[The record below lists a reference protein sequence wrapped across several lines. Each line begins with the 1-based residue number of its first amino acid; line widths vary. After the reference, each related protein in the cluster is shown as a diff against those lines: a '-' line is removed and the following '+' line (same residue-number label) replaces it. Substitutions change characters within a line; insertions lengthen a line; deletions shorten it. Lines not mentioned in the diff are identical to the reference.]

1 MNVFE
6 AINTRISVPALTDP
20 GPTDAQWEILLRAGA
35 RAPDHGRLQPWRFLI
50 VRGAARE
57 LLGDVMAAALRASKP
72 DTPLEALDRERRKP
86 LRAPALLVVA
96 VVPVPHSGVPEIE
109 QILAGGAAA
118 QNILLAA
125 HALGLGAIWRT
136 GAPAYSDDV
145 ARALG
150 LPAQSRIVAFIY
162 LGAPHGPAIRSAA
175 AEPPSAVDWGAT
187 PREFPLPPRK
197 AKSGFNPQPRPSA
210 GASHD
215 AGL

>member
-6 AINTRISVPALTDP
+6 AIDTRISVSALTDP
-20 GPTDAQWEILLRAGA
+20 GPTDAQWKILLRAGA
-35 RAPDHGRLQPWRFLI
+35 RAPDHGRLRPWRFLI

-57 LLGDVMAAALRASKP
+57 LLGDVSAEALRASKP
-72 DTPLEALDRERRKP
+72 DMPLETLDRERRKP

-162 LGAPHGPAIRSAA
+162 LGAPFAPAIRSAA
-175 AEPPSAVDWGAT
+175 LEPPNAVIWGAT
-187 PREFPLPPRK
+187 PREFPQPPCE
-197 AKSGFNPQPRPSA
+197 P
-210 GASHD
+210 
-215 AGL
+215 

>member
-6 AINTRISVPALTDP
+6 AIDTRISVPALTDP
-20 GPTDAQWEILLRAGA
+20 GPTDVQWEILLRAGA

-57 LLGDVMAAALRASKP
+57 LLGDVMAEALRASKP
-72 DTPLEALDRERRKP
+72 DTPLETLDRERRKP

-96 VVPVPHSGVPEIE
+96 VVPVLRSGMPEIE

-162 LGAPHGPAIRSAA
+162 LGAPHAPAMPSAA

-197 AKSGFNPQPRPSA
+197 S
-210 GASHD
+210 
-215 AGL
+215 

>member
-6 AINTRISVPALTDP
+6 AIDTRISVPALTDP

-162 LGAPHGPAIRSAA
+162 LGAPHAPAMRSAA

-197 AKSGFNPQPRPSA
+197 P
-210 GASHD
+210 
-215 AGL
+215 

>member
-6 AINTRISVPALTDP
+6 AINTRISVQALTDP
-20 GPTDAQWEILLRAGA
+20 GPTDVQWEILLRAGA
-35 RAPDHGRLQPWRFLI
+35 RAPDHGRLRPWRFLI

-57 LLGDVMAAALRASKP
+57 LLGEVMAEALRVTKP
-72 DTPLEALDRERRKP
+72 DAPSELLDRERRKP

-136 GAPAYSDDV
+136 GAPAYIGDV

-150 LPAQSRIVAFIY
+150 LPTQGRIVAFIY
-162 LGAPHGPAIRSAA
+162 LGAPQAPALNSADA
-175 AEPPSAVDWGAT
+175 TPPSAIEWGVS
-187 PREFPLPPRK
+187 PREFVLPTR
-197 AKSGFNPQPRPSA
+197 
-210 GASHD
+210 
-215 AGL
+215 

>member
-20 GPTDAQWEILLRAGA
+20 GPTDVQWEILLRAGA
-35 RAPDHGRLQPWRFLI
+35 RAPDHGRLRPWRFLI

-57 LLGDVMAAALRASKP
+57 LLGEVMAEALRVSKP
-72 DTPLEALDRERRKP
+72 DAPSELLDRERRKP

-136 GAPAYSDDV
+136 GAPAYNGDV

-150 LPAQSRIVAFIY
+150 LPTQGRIVAFIY
-162 LGAPHGPAIRSAA
+162 LGAPQAPALNSADA
-175 AEPPSAVDWGAT
+175 TPPSAIEWGVS
-187 PREFPLPPRK
+187 PREFLLPTP
-197 AKSGFNPQPRPSA
+197 
-210 GASHD
+210 
-215 AGL
+215 

>member
-6 AINTRISVPALTDP
+6 AIDTRISVPALTDP

-57 LLGDVMAAALRASKP
+57 LLGDVMAEALRASKP
-72 DTPLEALDRERRKP
+72 DTPLETLDRERRKP

-96 VVPVPHSGVPEIE
+96 VVPVPRSGVPEIE

-162 LGAPHGPAIRSAA
+162 LGAPHAPAMRSAA

-197 AKSGFNPQPRPSA
+197 P
-210 GASHD
+210 
-215 AGL
+215 

>member
-1 MNVFE
+1 MNVLE
-6 AINTRISVPALTDP
+6 AIDTRISVSALTDP

-35 RAPDHGRLQPWRFLI
+35 RAPDHGRLRPWRFLI

-57 LLGDVMAAALRASKP
+57 LLGEVIAEALRASKP
-72 DTPLEALDRERRKP
+72 DTPPEILDRERRKP

-162 LGAPHGPAIRSAA
+162 LGMPHALAIRSAA
-175 AEPPSAVDWGAT
+175 VEPPSAVIWGQ
-187 PREFPLPPRK
+187 PRENSLCGQANHKVVSVRSL
-197 AKSGFNPQPRPSA
+197 AHPQARA
-210 GASHD
+210 RC
-215 AGL
+215 

>member
-6 AINTRISVPALTDP
+6 AIETRTSASALTDP

-35 RAPDHGRLQPWRFLI
+35 RAPDHGRLRPWRFLI
-50 VRGAARE
+50 VRGEARA
-57 LLGDVMAAALRASKP
+57 LLGDVMAEALRASKP
-72 DTPLEALDRERRKP
+72 DTPSEALDRERRKP
-86 LRAPALLVVA
+86 SRAPALLVVA

-136 GAPAYSDDV
+136 GAPAYNGDV

-150 LPAQSRIVAFIY
+150 LPAHGRIVAFIY
-162 LGAPHGPAIRSAA
+162 LGAPHAPASRGVD

-187 PREFPLPPRK
+187 PREFPLPP
-197 AKSGFNPQPRPSA
+197 SQP
-210 GASHD
+210 
-215 AGL
+215 